1 MVFIAFL
8 SFLMLP
14 GFCAFFRATTFNN
27 FGYDYRDFLPDMR
40 ETRNQK
46 EIIGSG
52 QQRKGD
58 NISILQALS
67 QECQNTISA

>member
-1 MVFIAFL
+1 MVFITFL

-27 FGYDYRDFLPDMR
+27 LGYDYRDFLPDMR

-46 EIIGSG
+46 EITRSG
-52 QQRKGD
+52 QRRKGD
-58 NISILQALS
+58 NIPVL
-67 QECQNTISA
+67 

>member
-1 MVFIAFL
+1 MVFITFL

-46 EIIGSG
+46 EITRSG
-52 QQRKGD
+52 QRRKGD
-58 NISILQALS
+58 NIPVL
-67 QECQNTISA
+67 